1 MAQCPFHPNP
11 HKNKATLF
19 TTFLLKR
26 RSWLDGLYERSYKM
40 KMRHL
45 RPVPLVSSQ
54 KGRKNERRIC
64 ITRM

>member
-1 MAQCPFHPNP
+1 MSH
-11 HKNKATLF
+11 
-19 TTFLLKR
+19 
-26 RSWLDGLYERSYKM
+26 LYVKSNIESIRSYKM